1 MLIDTIPT
9 GTRATAHPPRAGR
22 VRARLGEAT
31 ADGCVSARRRLI
43 ILVTCCLAVVL
54 TAMDVTIV
62 NIALPAIRSDL
73 HASVAELQW
82 SIDAY
87 TVVVA
92 SLLLLAGSIADRF
105 GRRKT
110 FQIGLGVFSL
120 GSLLCSVAPSA
131 PALVAFR
138 VLQAIG
144 GAMLNPVAMSIVVN
158 TFIDPKERARAIGTW
173 GAAFGVSMAAG
184 PLLGGLLVEAIGW
197 RSIFWV
203 NIPFGIL
210 ALILTARFVP
220 ESRADRPRRFDLV
233 AQVLVIA
240 TLLGLTSAV
249 IDGRRVG
256 WTSWPI
262 AAGFAT
268 AIMGAFGLVAW
279 ESRRREPMLDPRFF
293 RSLPF
298 AAATVVAVLAFAA
311 CNGFLFL
318 NSLYLQEARG
328 MSASA
333 AGLAT
338 LPVALALI
346 VCSPLSGRLVAAGR
360 ARVALVVAGA
370 AIAIG
375 AVLLTALTQQTPLAY
390 LVVAYGIFGV
400 GLGTINAPI
409 TNTAVSGM
417 PRSHAA
423 LASAVASTS
432 RQVGASLGVALAGS
446 LAGAGIESAHGP
458 DFAAATHVVF
468 WVIAGLGVAIVVLG
482 FASTGARAKASAERV
497 AFLLDS
503 PGAHSDSGMRS
514 MSPGA
519 PTIEPGLRQPRT

>member
-1 MLIDTIPT
+1 MD
-9 GTRATAHPPRAGR
+9 
-22 VRARLGEAT
+22 ARPNEARPG
-31 ADGCVSARRRLI
+31 AAPRRRLV
-43 ILVTCCLAVVL
+43 ILVTCCLALIL

-110 FQIGLGVFSL
+110 FQIGLWIFSL

-131 PALVAFR
+131 SALVAFR
-138 VLQAIG
+138 VLQAVG
-144 GAMLNPVAMSIVVN
+144 GSMLNPVAMSIIVN
-158 TFIDPKERARAIGTW
+158 TFIEPKERARAIGIW
-173 GAAFGVSMAAG
+173 GASFGVAMAAG
-184 PLLGGLLVEAIGW
+184 PLLGGLLVETIGW
-197 RSIFWV
+197 RAIFWV

-210 ALILTARFVP
+210 ALALSARFFP
-220 ESRADRPRRFDLV
+220 ESRADQPRRFDLV
-233 AQVLVIA
+233 AQGLVIA
-240 TLLGLTSAV
+240 TLFALTSTV
-249 IDGRRVG
+249 IDGRHSG

-262 AAGFAT
+262 AVGFAT
-268 AIMGAFGLVAW
+268 TVAGTFGLVAW
-279 ESRRREPMLDPRFF
+279 ESRRREPMLDPRLF

-298 AAATVVAVLAFAA
+298 AAATLVAVLAFAGFS
-311 CNGFLFL
+311 GFLFL

-338 LPVALALI
+338 LPVALGLM

-370 AIAIG
+370 AMATG
-375 AVLLTALTQQTPLAY
+375 ALLLTTLAQHTPLAY
-390 LVVAYGIFGV
+390 LLAAYGVFGA
-400 GLGTINAPI
+400 GLGTVNAPI
-409 TNTAVSGM
+409 TNTAVSAM
-417 PRSHAA
+417 PRSRAA

-446 LAGAGIESAHGP
+446 LAGAGIESAQRS
-458 DFAAATHVVF
+458 DFVAATHLVF
-468 WVIAGLGVAIVVLG
+468 WVIAGLGIAIVVLG
-482 FASTGARAKASAERV
+482 LVSTGARARASAQRV
-497 AFLLDS
+497 ALLLDASLDAAVSSSRCRTPNRPGCS
-503 PGAHSDSGMRS
+503 PDGASLSS
-514 MSPGA
+514 SSA
-519 PTIEPGLRQPRT
+519 T